1 MVAEEES
8 QFTNVSEF
16 LELVDL
22 VLEGSRVHV
31 VVARDGVGKGGHH
44 TQPGSCLQGKR
55 HERRLGTPQA
65 VCSVK
70 RVKEQMIIIS
80 IGSKR
85 VTYWVSLT
93 EYA

>member
-1 MVAEEES
+1 MLVAEEES

-22 VLEGSRVHV
+22 VQEGSRVHV
-31 VVARDGVGKGGHH
+31 VVARDGVGKGRHH

-55 HERRLGTPQA
+55 YERRLGAPQA

-70 RVKEQMIIIS
+70 RES
-80 IGSKR
+80 
-85 VTYWVSLT
+85 
-93 EYA
+93 